1 LRNDVPYKAVKPTR
15 IKLQN
20 HLSKLNV
27 TRMKSKSEAFLRHA
41 GEKAAASKG
50 TLCDNPSLIFITSF
64 ADARN

>member
-1 LRNDVPYKAVKPTR
+1 LRNDLPYKAVKPTR

-27 TRMKSKSEAFLRHA
+27 THT
-41 GEKAAASKG
+41 GAAEFYGIQGKRSWSKG
-50 TLCDNPSLIFITSF
+50 TLCDNQSLIFITNF